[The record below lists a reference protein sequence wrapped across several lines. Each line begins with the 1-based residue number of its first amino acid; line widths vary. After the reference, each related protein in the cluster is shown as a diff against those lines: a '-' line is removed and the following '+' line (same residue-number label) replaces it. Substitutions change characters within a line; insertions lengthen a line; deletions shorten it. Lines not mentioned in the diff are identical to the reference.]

1 MPVAAIDTHRRVADH
16 VAVVKRS
23 LYVVTLGTIL
33 ALLSGQATHASGPR
47 AETKAINAA
56 DQAAARAVVVERA
69 DLRPQGGWKGG
80 ATKPEY
86 LLLNCPYYHPDLSRF
101 VITGE
106 AATRWSRASSGL
118 GVLTET
124 SVGQTAQMLRREWQI
139 QFRPE
144 AIRCVRSTYASQ
156 AAAAGAVFVSLKR
169 VSFPHIA
176 TYSTAFELR
185 ASVGRERQV
194 ADLVF
199 IGQGRTGIT
208 LAVSGAQSARR
219 IISAEAI
226 RLARIL
232 VGRIQA

>member
-1 MPVAAIDTHRRVADH
+1 
-16 VAVVKRS
+16 VKQ
-23 LYVVTLGTIL
+23 LYVATLGTIL
-33 ALLSGQATHASGPR
+33 ALLSVPATHASGPR
-47 AETKAINAA
+47 PETKAINAA
-56 DQAAARAVVVERA
+56 DQAAARAVVVGRA

-86 LLLNCPYYHPDLSRF
+86 LVENCPYYHPDLSRF

-124 SVGQTAQMLRREWQI
+124 GVSQTAQMLSREWQI

-156 AAAAGAVFVSLKR
+156 AAATGAVLVSFKR

-185 ASVGRERQV
+185 ASFGRKRQV
-194 ADLVF
+194 ADIVF
-199 IGQGRTGIT
+199 IGQGRTGVT

-219 IISAEAI
+219 IIFAEAI
-226 RLARIL
+226 RLAPIL
-232 VGRIQA
+232 VGRIRA

>member
-1 MPVAAIDTHRRVADH
+1 
-16 VAVVKRS
+16 VKRS
-23 LYVVTLGTIL
+23 LSVVTLGAIL
-33 ALLSGQATHASGPR
+33 ALLSGPATHASGPR
-47 AETKAINAA
+47 RETKAINAA

-86 LLLNCPYYHPDLSRF
+86 VLLNCSYYHPDLSRF

-106 AATRWSRASSGL
+106 AASRWSRMSSAL

-124 SVGQTAQMLRREWQI
+124 SVSQTAQMVRRESQI
-139 QFRPE
+139 QLRPE
-144 AIRCVRSTYASQ
+144 AIRCVRSTYARQ

-169 VSFPHIA
+169 VSFPHIG
-176 TYSTAFELR
+176 TRLTAFELR
-185 ASVGRERQV
+185 ASVGRESTMGE
-194 ADLVF
+194 LVF
-199 IGQGRTGIT
+199 IGQGRTSIT

>member
-1 MPVAAIDTHRRVADH
+1 MAIDTYRLVADH
-16 VAVVKRS
+16 VVVVKLS

-33 ALLSGQATHASGPR
+33 ALLSCPPTHASGPR

-80 ATKPEY
+80 ATRPEY

-106 AATRWSRASSGL
+106 AASRWSRMSSGL
-118 GVLTET
+118 GVVTET
-124 SVGQTAQMLRREWQI
+124 SVSQTAQMPRREWQI
-139 QFRPE
+139 QLRPE
-144 AIRCVRSTYASQ
+144 AIRCVRSTYARQ
-156 AAAAGAVFVSLKR
+156 AAAAGAVLVSFKR
-169 VSFPHIA
+169 VSFPHVA
-176 TYSTAFELR
+176 THSTAFELR
-185 ASVGRERQV
+185 ASVGRKRPM
-194 ADLVF
+194 ADIVF
-199 IGQGRTGIT
+199 IGRGRTSIT